1 MFGPYIIA
9 PSIFKFNTPQPY
21 ELIQIW
27 SILKEALSK
36 AKRILCIGYSFRD
49 ADLQFKTIFNL
60 ALKNNK
66 NLNKKLGII
75 DLKKNEI
82 VEKLRYSLNK
92 ISIKIEPICD
102 KLSEVDADDTIIKN
116 FFK

>member
-1 MFGPYIIA
+1 M
-9 PSIFKFNTPQPY
+9 
-21 ELIQIW
+21 IQIW
-27 SILKEALSK
+27 SMLKETLSK
-36 AKRILCIGYSFRD
+36 VKRILCIGYSFRD
-49 ADLQFKTIFNL
+49 ADLQFRTIFNL

-66 NLNKKLGII
+66 NLNLKLGII

-102 KLSEVDADDTIIKN
+102 YLSEVNAGEAIIKI